1 MTDITI
7 ANRFR
12 GYLPV
17 VVDVETGGFNPRTDA
32 LLEIAAV
39 MLEMDETGNWR
50 VGETH
55 FAHTLPFPDANIE
68 ASALAYNHIDPFH
81 PLRAAIPEHEA
92 LRKILKPIRLSVK
105 KNACTRAV
113 LVGHNP
119 AFDLAFLDAALRRNN
134 IKRNP
139 FHPFTTFDTATLG
152 GLAVGQTVL
161 ARAVESAGLSWNGN
175 EAHSAVYDAAK
186 TAELFCTIVNR
197 WGEIMGRDHGKRS
210 WEEMTRVRQNGNV
223 IK

>member
-1 MTDITI
+1 MTESTI

-17 VVDVETGGFNPRTDA
+17 VVDVETGGFNPKTDA
-32 LLEIAAV
+32 ILEVAAV
-39 MLEMDETGNWR
+39 MLEMDGMGKWR
-50 VGETH
+50 LGETH
-55 FAHTLPFPDANIE
+55 AISIQPFPNAHMDPA
-68 ASALAYNHIDPFH
+68 ALACNHIDPFH
-81 PLRAAIPEHEA
+81 ALRAAIPETEA
-92 LRKILKPIRLSVK
+92 LKRILKPIRLAVK

-119 AFDLAFLDAALRRNN
+119 SFDLGFLKAALKRNN

-161 ARAVESAGLSWNGN
+161 ARAVESAGLSWDKNQ
-175 EAHSAVYDAAK
+175 AHKAIYDAAK
-186 TAELFCTIVNR
+186 TAELFCAIVNR
-197 WGEIMGRDHGKRS
+197 WGDMERNETSRS
-210 WEEMTRVRQNGNV
+210 ETTRNG
-223 IK
+223 

>member
-1 MTDITI
+1 MVDTAI

-17 VVDVETGGFNPRTDA
+17 VVDVETGGLNPRTDA
-32 LLEIAAV
+32 LLEMAAV
-39 MLEMDETGNWR
+39 ILAIDGAGDWYLEK
-50 VGETH
+50 TH
-55 FAHTLPFPDANIE
+55 FVHILPFPDANME
-68 ASALAYNHIDPFH
+68 ASALAFNGIDPFH
-81 PLRAAIPEHEA
+81 PLRGALPEREA
-92 LRKILKPIRLSVK
+92 LKKILKPIRLAVK

-119 AFDLAFLDAALRRNN
+119 AFDLAFLTAALKRNN

-161 ARAVESAGLSWNGN
+161 ARAVESMGLSWDGK
-175 EAHSAVYDAAK
+175 EAHSAIYDAEK
-186 TAELFCTIVNR
+186 TAELFCAIVNR
-197 WGEIMGRDHGKRS
+197 WGGKI
-210 WEEMTRVRQNGNV
+210 TGVV
-223 IK
+223 K